1 MPVFLKTR
9 AAEHEERMDDL
20 TCDPQKLHNTYA
32 QFGRVN
38 RAVSGWR
45 RVYARYLRT
54 VLEQHPCTLLDVG
67 FGGGD
72 IPARLARWAAR
83 DEFTL
88 HITAIDPDP
97 RALSFVQAQPL
108 PENITFRA
116 TTTTQLVS
124 QGERFDIVVS
134 NHLLHHL
141 EPTQL
146 QKVCEETRALSRG
159 LVLHNDLARAD
170 LAYGAFALTKP
181 LFQGSFINED
191 GLTSIRR
198 AYTRAELCRLAPP
211 GWRVE
216 GLFPYR
222 NLLIYE
228 P

>member
-1 MPVFLKTR
+1 
-9 AAEHEERMDDL
+9 MDDL
-20 TCDPQKLHNTYA
+20 RCDAQKLHNTYA

-45 RVYARYLRT
+45 RVYARYLKPAMAGRA
-54 VLEQHPCTLLDVG
+54 CTLLDVG

-72 IPARLARWAAR
+72 IPARLARWAKR
-83 DEFTL
+83 DGL
-88 HITAIDPDP
+88 GLKITAVDPDP
-97 RALSFVQAQPL
+97 RALAFVQAQPL
-108 PENITFRA
+108 PETITFRA
-116 TTTTQLVS
+116 TTTTQLVE
-124 QGERFDIVVS
+124 QEERFDIVVS

-141 EPTQL
+141 EPAQL
-146 QKVCEETRALSRG
+146 QKVCEETRALSRR

-181 LFQGSFINED
+181 IFQDSFIGED

-198 AYTRAELCRLAPP
+198 AYTPAELRRLAPP